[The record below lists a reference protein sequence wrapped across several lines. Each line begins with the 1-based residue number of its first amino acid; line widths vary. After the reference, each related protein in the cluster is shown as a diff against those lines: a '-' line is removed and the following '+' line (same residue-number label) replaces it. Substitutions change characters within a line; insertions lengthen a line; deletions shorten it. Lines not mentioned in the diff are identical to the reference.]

1 MDGDWQDKHGDLTF
15 DPARFANL
23 ANLTELLQTACSL
36 SLEVTPYFDYRSVEN
51 FHHGVVENFFV
62 RDDGGR
68 VPGLTRYRPDKAG
81 AMVDVTRPEAR
92 TWFGNAMK
100 PVLDLVKPR
109 SLRLAYGQD
118 GWLPYRPTFSDPNL
132 SLQGFKQLV
141 GDSLFDPKRVLI
153 QDHAVLSKRSPGLVA
168 VMTDVVRKD
177 NHLCLDNAIQKA
189 LTLGLLGYPYVL
201 ADGLSEHPDRLSPDL
216 FIRWM
221 QMAAFFPAF
230 KFSWAPWSQ
239 SEDAL
244 NQAKNLSLL
253 HSTLVMSTIQSEKV
267 ARDVGA
273 GLPILRPAWWLDPA
287 NQTVHAMGLN
297 DEFLVGDELLVAP
310 ILCEGVTVRDIY
322 VPPGVWGDR
331 LKNNILVQGPK
342 ILYNYRIELNEVAY
356 FVRMKVYNGKER

>member
-1 MDGDWQDKHGDLTF
+1 
-15 DPARFANL
+15 
-23 ANLTELLQTACSL
+23 
-36 SLEVTPYFDYRSVEN
+36 
-51 FHHGVVENFFV
+51 
-62 RDDGGR
+62 
-68 VPGLTRYRPDKAG
+68 
-81 AMVDVTRPEAR
+81 
-92 TWFGNAMK
+92 
-100 PVLDLVKPR
+100 
-109 SLRLAYGQD
+109 
-118 GWLPYRPTFSDPNL
+118 
-132 SLQGFKQLV
+132 
-141 GDSLFDPKRVLI
+141 
-153 QDHAVLSKRSPGLVA
+153 
-168 VMTDVVRKD
+168 
-177 NHLCLDNAIQKA
+177 
-189 LTLGLLGYPYVL
+189 
-201 ADGLSEHPDRLSPDL
+201 
-216 FIRWM
+216 M

-287 NQTVHAMGLN
+287 NQTVHAMGLK

-356 FVRMKVYNGKER
+356 FVRMKVYNGKELDNPMMPVRPLATAQRPPLFPEVIIDNTQKRTNKTCQHYDARTRSTALRHIVTSSN